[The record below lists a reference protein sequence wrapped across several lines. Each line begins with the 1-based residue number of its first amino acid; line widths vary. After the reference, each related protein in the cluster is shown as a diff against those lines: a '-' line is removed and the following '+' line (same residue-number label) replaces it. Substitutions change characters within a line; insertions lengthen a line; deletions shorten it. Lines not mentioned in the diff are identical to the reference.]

1 MKGLFNIIKDEFCSL
16 TTYKLRGETIE
27 IITPYS
33 TLRNKFVSIFIKQS
47 EDKFIVSDGGW
58 IDLNYYGDKMDD
70 SSEDLIDRITS
81 YYTLNYGVQIVTD
94 KSGTLYYYKS
104 CNIDSISSTVF
115 DLANFVVGVTNALT
129 IQYKDEQEEKEK
141 ESFRKQANDFLR
153 INYEDNIRISQS
165 LDDLP
170 NINFNAVIHKNSNLY
185 LISYITGSTPS
196 YFSNSLRRTIVNFEI
211 SQKSKYKGR
220 IKEKISLIND
230 EAEGFLPSKESDL
243 LDLLN
248 ERSSRESIIWSERD
262 KILDYV

>member
-1 MKGLFNIIKDEFCSL
+1 MTGIFNIIKEEFCGL

-27 IITPYS
+27 IITPFS

-47 EDKFIVSDGGW
+47 QDKFIVSDGGW

-81 YYTLNYGVQIVTD
+81 YYILNYDVNTVNN
-94 KSGTLYYYKS
+94 KSGILYYYKS
-104 CNIDSISSTVF
+104 CRIDNIAATAF

-129 IQYKDEQEEKEK
+129 IQYKDEQEENEK
-141 ESFRKQANDFLR
+141 ETFRKQANNFLR
-153 INYEDNIRISQS
+153 VNYEENIRLGHS

-170 NINFNAVIHKNSNLY
+170 NINFNAVVHKNSNLY

-211 SQKSKYKGR
+211 SQKSKYKNV

-243 LDLLN
+243 IDLLN
-248 ERSSRESIIWSERD
+248 ERSTREFIRWTERY
-262 KILDYV
+262 KILEYV

>member
-1 MKGLFNIIKDEFCSL
+1 MTGIFNIIKEEFCGL
-16 TTYKLRGETIE
+16 TTYKLRGKTIE
-27 IITPYS
+27 IITPFS

-47 EDKFIVSDGGW
+47 QDKFVVSDGGW

-81 YYTLNYGVQIVTD
+81 YYILNYDVKTVND
-94 KSGTLYYYKS
+94 KSGILYYYKS
-104 CNIDSISSTVF
+104 CSINNIAATAF
-115 DLANFVVGVTNALT
+115 DLANFIVGVTNALT
-129 IQYKDEQEEKEK
+129 IQYKDEQEENEK
-141 ESFRKQANDFLR
+141 ETFRKQANNFLR
-153 INYEDNIRISQS
+153 VNYEENIRLGHS

-170 NINFNAVIHKNSNLY
+170 NINFNAVVHKNSNLY

-211 SQKSKYKGR
+211 SHKSKYKNV

-243 LDLLN
+243 IDLLN
-248 ERSSRESIIWSERD
+248 ERSSREFIRWTERD
-262 KILDYV
+262 KILEYV